1 MKPILKADMKTLNQL
16 PLVKRKKARALLLDI
31 MRGLKKQNEFYHE
44 LFLEPNERAIQFV
57 DDTLKRN
64 QKTNIMRSVGETE
77 YCLQQ
82 TRARYKEIH
91 KLFEG
96 NNSVKKILRKAN
108 KINKRHLYTDH
119 NDFNELHDFIKE
131 LAK

>member
-1 MKPILKADMKTLNQL
+1 MKTLNQL
-16 PLVKRKKARALLLDI
+16 PLEKRKKARALLLDI
-31 MRGLKKQNEFYHE
+31 MRGLKRQNEFYHE

-64 QKTNIMRSVGETE
+64 QKTNILRSLGETE
-77 YCLQQ
+77 HCLQK
-82 TRARYKEIH
+82 TRERYQEIN

-96 NNSVKKILRKAN
+96 NKSVKKILRKAN
-108 KINKRHLYTDH
+108 KIKKRHLLNTDK
-119 NDFNELHDFIKE
+119 DFGELHDFIKE